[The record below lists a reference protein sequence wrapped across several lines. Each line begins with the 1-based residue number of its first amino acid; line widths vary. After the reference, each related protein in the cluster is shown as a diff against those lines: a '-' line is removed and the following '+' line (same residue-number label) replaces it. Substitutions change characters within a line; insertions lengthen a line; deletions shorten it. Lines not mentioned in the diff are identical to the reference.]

1 MVFTMLFVVLRGFS
15 LLSACN
21 ARNTKLPAMR
31 VENILAL
38 QIKIL
43 LSSIAIVQ
51 VTNSQEGRSGH
62 GT

>member
-1 MVFTMLFVVLRGFS
+1 MAFFFIRGFS

-21 ARNTKLPAMR
+21 ARNTKPPAMR
-31 VENILAL
+31 VEITFAL

-43 LSSIAIVQ
+43 PSSIAIVQ
-51 VTNSQEGRSGH
+51 VTNSQEGRSSY